1 MWHQW
6 GHVLQGG
13 DGEGGHGTS
22 PGADQDEEGQ
32 RGGENGLMWRTTSK
46 PYYCSGE
53 AATSTQKD
61 LPAAV
66 GSLCGHRGDFTSSF
80 PQRDSLS
87 LRWQIL
93 VWWSPGIE
101 GTGSPSDCALS
112 GQTGWE
118 EEVKMPPEPKTSG
131 DRALWELQQR
141 RSGRP
146 AGSIWSDPSK
156 CCSLRRLLAT
166 SQLLPKSRPRPGY
179 LLHILPQETLG
190 NQEVFNSEV

>member
-1 MWHQW
+1 MYIPIHLCF
-6 GHVLQGG
+6 GFQGLIQQ
-13 DGEGGHGTS
+13 GTEFMHE
-22 PGADQDEEGQ
+22 DEFH
-32 RGGENGLMWRTTSK
+32 
-46 PYYCSGE
+46 
-53 AATSTQKD
+53 ATPED
-61 LPAAV
+61 PPA
-66 GSLCGHRGDFTSSF
+66 
-80 PQRDSLS
+80 QRDSLS
-87 LRWQIL
+87 LRWPIL
-93 VWWSPGIE
+93 VLWSSGID
-101 GTGSPSDCALS
+101 GTGSPSDCGLS

-141 RSGRP
+141 RSGRS

-156 CCSLRRLLAT
+156 RCSVRRLLAT